1 MGDFGETSAGDVWGW
16 DRAGGDSLVGDGP
29 PPKRGGEYWGI
40 GIVEVLWKVCSVLV
54 NCLLKR
60 SVVLH
65 VALHGFR

>member
-1 MGDFGETSAGDVWGW
+1 MVYCRTVPEEIDWVEMVFLPKGE
-16 DRAGGDSLVGDGP
+16 
-29 PPKRGGEYWGI
+29 GEYRGI

-60 SVVLH
+60 SVFLH